1 MLQTSPFLNAIQ
13 GQFYGKKIRR
23 GKYHKGKNTTAMLHI
38 LAIIPDILSDDAT
51 KTIAI
56 YPVIFMIHNIFMQ
69 FTLIYYKY
77 RVN

>member
-1 MLQTSPFLNAIQ
+1 MGRKSDVV
-13 GQFYGKKIRR
+13 
-23 GKYHKGKNTTAMLHI
+23 NTTKEKTQTAMLHVST
-38 LAIIPDILSDDAT
+38 IIPDILSDDAT
-51 KTIAI
+51 KTTAI

>member
-1 MLQTSPFLNAIQ
+1 MGRKSDVVNTT
-13 GQFYGKKIRR
+13 KK
-23 GKYHKGKNTTAMLHI
+23 KTQTAMLHV
-38 LAIIPDILSDDAT
+38 LTIIPDILSDDAT
-51 KTIAI
+51 KTTAI